1 MTQYQ
6 VDSEAVL
13 AATGTVRA
21 TIERISGESGSLL
34 GQLVNLEGSWS
45 GPAASAFQGVISEWR
60 ATQQRVEQ
68 ALGMI
73 GQALGA
79 AGTQYAE
86 AETSNVRLFAH

>member
-1 MTQYQ
+1 MTRYQ

-45 GPAASAFQGVISEWR
+45 GPAASAFQGVVSEWR
-60 ATQQRVEQ
+60 ATQLRVEE
-68 ALGMI
+68 AMAHI
-73 GQALGA
+73 GQALA
-79 AGTQYAE
+79 VAGTQYAE